1 MRKYAKVIAMAVA
14 VLGLFIFTEKP
25 QAASVG
31 SLLSVTE
38 EAQVRPIQD
47 GSGMYLL
54 KSDGFY
60 CLKEDGSRDN
70 RQAVHYF
77 KNFTIDGTVF
87 EGYYYHDESGK
98 FQAHGPYM
106 AYLKN
111 LSVSSEDGYTADG
124 CYMIN
129 NLGRLSATPQIRY
142 IQQLTLNGKTYDSYY
157 YFDENGRMNTE
168 PGIFYI
174 SMDSNGRSFDGY
186 YYFGENGV
194 LASEAG
200 TTSQGYV
207 YDTEG
212 KIQNI
217 DSDSM
222 QRLKP
227 SLDDLVAGFDGE
239 WSIYVKDLGTDKQ
252 LVFNNRKMASASLIK
267 AFVMAATYDNM
278 ETVSQSEGNLLKKE
292 ADSDEVSKK
301 IGTLLNNM
309 ITVSDNESFNELV
322 RLQTKKYDFAAG
334 ARKINQYLEAEDYQ
348 DTQVLHT
355 LAPSSTTPAGIGEN
369 NTTSVKDCG
378 LLLESIYK
386 KECVNQKDSQAM
398 LDLLLDQENHT
409 KIPQALDVS
418 LKIANKT
425 GETDTSQ
432 HDIAIVYGNCTD
444 YILCVMSEGCSKE
457 ADAVDHI
464 RKISAMV
471 YDYLEALPVTVH
483 R

>member
-1 MRKYAKVIAMAVA
+1 MKRYAKVIAVAVA
-14 VLGLFIFTEKP
+14 VLGIVIFTVKP
-25 QAASVG
+25 QAAAGG

-70 RQAVHYF
+70 HPAVHYF

-98 FQAHGPYM
+98 FQAHVPYL

-111 LSVSSEDGYTADG
+111 LSVSSEEGGYTADG

-129 NLGRLSATPQIRY
+129 NLGRISAAPQIRY

-157 YFDENGRMNTE
+157 YFDENGKMNTD

-207 YDTEG
+207 YDADG
-212 KIQNI
+212 RIQNMDEGGI
-217 DSDSM
+217 
-222 QRLKP
+222 QRLKL
-227 SLDDLVAGFDGE
+227 SLQEMVTDFEGE
-239 WSIYVKDLGTDKQ
+239 WSIYVKDLGTDDK
-252 LVFNNRKMASASLIK
+252 LVINNQRMASASLIK
-267 AFVMAATYDNM
+267 AFVMAETYDNM
-278 ETVSQSEGNLLKKE
+278 DVVTQSEENILKKD
-292 ADSDEVSKK
+292 AGSKEVSKK
-301 IGTLLNNM
+301 IGTLLSNM

-334 ARKINQYLEAEDYQ
+334 ARKINQYLKAEGYQ

-355 LAPSSTTPAGIGEN
+355 LAPSSTTPVGIGEN

-378 LLLESIYK
+378 LLLEKIYRE
-386 KECVNQKDSQAM
+386 ECGSRKDSQAM
-398 LDLLLDQENHT
+398 LELLLGQKNRA
-409 KIPQALDVS
+409 KIPQVLDASVT
-418 LKIANKT
+418 IANKT
-425 GETDTSQ
+425 GETDTTQ
-432 HDIAIVYGNCTD
+432 HDIAIVYGNHTD
-444 YILCVMSEGCSKE
+444 YILCVMSEKCPKE
-457 ADAVDHI
+457 EDAIDDI

-471 YDYLEALPVTVH
+471 YEYLENVPEGS
-483 R
+483 